1 MKKRILK
8 RTVLVLLCLG
18 FLGGIAVL
26 GINSYVKKSAVD
38 QIITPEEAAEL
49 ADVDCILVLGC
60 YVYDS
65 GRPSDMLADRLR
77 RGIELYQ
84 SGAAPKLLMSGDHG
98 QKDYNEVKTM
108 KLKAM
113 EAGIPS
119 EDVFMDHAGFSTYE
133 SIYRARDVFAAD
145 KLIIVTQEYHLYRA
159 GLFAKACGVTASGVP
174 ARTTWFTLRLNYFL
188 REVAGVWH
196 YILLGGSYD

>member
-65 GRPSDMLADRLR
+65 GQI
-77 RGIELYQ
+77 G
-84 SGAAPKLLMSGDHG
+84 
-98 QKDYNEVKTM
+98 
-108 KLKAM
+108 
-113 EAGIPS
+113 
-119 EDVFMDHAGFSTYE
+119 
-133 SIYRARDVFAAD
+133 RAHV
-145 KLIIVTQEYHLYRA
+145 
-159 GLFAKACGVTASGVP
+159 
-174 ARTTWFTLRLNYFL
+174 
-188 REVAGVWH
+188 
-196 YILLGGSYD
+196 